1 MDGKKEKK
9 TIDQLSFEE
18 SFERL
23 NEILELLEN
32 GEVSLDDSI
41 KFYEEGVKL
50 KNHCEEKLKNAEIK
64 VQKVIGK
71 NQLDD
76 NEK

>member
-41 KFYEEGVKL
+41 NFYEEGVKL

>member
-41 KFYEEGVKL
+41 KFYEEGVQL